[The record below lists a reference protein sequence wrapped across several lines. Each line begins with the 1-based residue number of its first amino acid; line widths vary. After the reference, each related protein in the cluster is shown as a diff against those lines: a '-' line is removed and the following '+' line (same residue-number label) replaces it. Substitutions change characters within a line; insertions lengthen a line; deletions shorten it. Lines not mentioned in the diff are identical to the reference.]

1 MSQRSQVVELVNT
14 AVEQAAA
21 RGLAQLPARDAWLDG
36 RLIHIGGRAT
46 LNFASCSYLGLEMDP
61 RLREGAIDAILRYGT
76 QFSSSRAYL
85 ELPLYAELEAL
96 LDRIFDAHTL
106 VAPNTT
112 LAHLAA
118 LPVLVEP
125 EDAAI
130 LDHQVHQTVQLAAG
144 QLRLEG
150 TAVEIVRHG
159 DTGRLDERIRELA
172 QRHPKVW
179 YLADGVYS
187 MYGDRAPLS
196 AIAWL
201 LERHERLHVYLD
213 DAHGMSWSGLH
224 GRGVA
229 AETLGGHPRVVI
241 AVSLNKAFGAGG
253 GALVFPDPVRKSRV
267 RNVGSTLMFTGPLQ
281 PPQLGAA
288 LASARIHLSPEIET
302 LQAELAARIAFA
314 DSTARELDLPLASR
328 GGVPIH
334 YVGMGVQAAALALVG
349 KLLERGI
356 YMNPCA
362 FPAVGSR
369 NAGVRFTITRHQSES
384 DIASALGAVAEL
396 LPGALADAGTSR
408 EEVDRAFGLS
418 KAAQRPRGAPRVS
431 DGPSLLCQHANS
443 IRELD
448 AAEWDRCMAGR
459 GAFDAATLAA
469 LEPVF
474 GPQEKPENR
483 WSFHYYVVR
492 EPSGT
497 PVLATFFSEAL
508 WKDDLLAAATVSRA
522 VEERRSAD
530 PYFLTSR
537 ILAMGCLLTEGEHL
551 WLDRSRDWRA
561 ALALLV
567 TAVQAERDACEAAA
581 LVVRDVAAG
590 DRELAAALGEA
601 GFFRVELPESLEVAI
616 AWHDRDEFL
625 ARLSRRERRFQR
637 EQVEP
642 FADAWDVERIVAGG
656 RTLRCTE
663 WAHLNRLYD
672 NVHRRQLALNTF
684 ALPQSLLPQ
693 LAATPGWELLLLRPR
708 QPGGAGRGT
717 PPQGFV
723 LAHAGRD
730 AYTPLLI
737 GMDYAWVESHGLY
750 RQLLAHAVRRAEALG
765 VPRVRFGMG
774 SALEKRRFG
783 AAPFARAMFVQSHDR
798 YHHDLLEL
806 IASSTHLEAEGSLPP
821 TGR

>member
-14 AVEQAAA
+14 AVEEAAA

-36 RLIHIGGRAT
+36 RSIHVGGRAT

-118 LPVLVEP
+118 LPVLIEP

-159 DTGRLDERIRELA
+159 ETGRLDERIHDLA
-172 QRHPKVW
+172 QRHPRVW

-201 LERHERLHVYLD
+201 LERHERLHVYVD
-213 DAHGMSWSGLH
+213 DAHGMSWTGRH

-229 AETLGGHPRVVI
+229 AEALGGHPRVVI

-253 GALVFPDPVRKSRV
+253 GALVFPDPVRRSRV

-288 LASARIHLSPEIET
+288 LASARIHLSPEIEA
-302 LQAELAARIAFA
+302 LQAELAARVAFA
-314 DSTARELDLPLASR
+314 DRTAGELDLPLASR

-334 YVGMGVQAAALALVG
+334 YVGMGVQAAALALVAR
-349 KLLERGI
+349 LLERGI

-369 NAGVRFTITRHQSES
+369 NAGVRFTITRHQSEA
-384 DIASALGAVAEL
+384 DIELALGAVAEL
-396 LPGALADAGTSR
+396 LPGALADAGTTR
-408 EEVDRAFGLS
+408 EEVDRAFGLDATRR
-418 KAAQRPRGAPRVS
+418 KARESAPRCEPKAS
-431 DGPSLLCQHANS
+431 EATPGPALMCQHARS
-443 IRELD
+443 LRELD
-448 AAEWDRCMAGR
+448 AGEWDRWMASR

-492 EPSGT
+492 EPSGA

-522 VEERRSAD
+522 VEERRAAD

-537 ILAMGCLLTEGEHL
+537 ILAMGCLLTEGCHL

-561 ALALLV
+561 ALSLLF
-567 TAVQAERDACEAAA
+567 TAVQAERDACDAAA
-581 LVVRDVAAG
+581 LVVRDVAA
-590 DRELAAALGEA
+590 DDAELASALAEA
-601 GFFRVELPESLEVAI
+601 GFFRVELPDSLEVAI
-616 AWHDRDEFL
+616 TWKSRDEFL
-625 ARLSRRERRFQR
+625 AGLSRRERRFQR

-642 FADAWDVERIVAGG
+642 FADAWEVERVAPGG
-656 RTLRCTE
+656 RQLRCTE
-663 WAHLNRLYD
+663 WAHLNRLYR

-684 ALPQSLLPQ
+684 ALPDSLLPQ
-693 LAATPGWELLLLRPR
+693 LAATPGWELLLLRPAE
-708 QPGGAGRGT
+708 PGGARRST

-723 LAHAGRD
+723 LAQAGRD
-730 AYTPLLI
+730 AYTPLLV

-750 RQLLAHAVRRAEALG
+750 RQLLAHAVRRAEELG
-765 VPRVRFGMG
+765 LPRVRFGMG

-783 AAPFARAMFVQSHDR
+783 AAPQGRAMFVQSHDR
-798 YHHDLLEL
+798 YHHDLLDL
-806 IASSTHLEAEGSLPP
+806 IASSMHLE
-821 TGR
+821 T

>member
-159 DTGRLDERIRELA
+159 ETGRLDERIRELA

-196 AIAWL
+196 AVAWL

-213 DAHGMSWSGLH
+213 DAHGMSWTGRH

-229 AETLGGHPRVVI
+229 AEALGGHPRVVI

-253 GALVFPDPVRKSRV
+253 GALVFPDPVRKGRV

-281 PPQLGAA
+281 PAQLGAA

-314 DSTARELDLPLASR
+314 DRTARELDLPLASR

-334 YVGMGVQAAALALVG
+334 YVGMGVQAAALALVAR
-349 KLLERGI
+349 LLERGI

-369 NAGVRFTITRHQSES
+369 NAGVRFTITRHQSEA
-384 DIASALGAVAEL
+384 DVALALGAVAEL

-408 EEVDRAFGLS
+408 EEVDRAFGL
-418 KAAQRPRGAPRVS
+418 AASHLPTPARNVS
-431 DGPSLLCQHANS
+431 GPALLCQHFQS

-448 AAEWDRCMAGR
+448 TAEWDGLMAGR

-483 WSFHYYVVR
+483 WGFHYYVVR
-492 EPSGT
+492 EPSGA
-497 PVLATFFSEAL
+497 PVLATFFSQAL
-508 WKDDLLAAATVSRA
+508 WKDDLLAAASVSRA
-522 VEERRSAD
+522 VEERRAAD

-551 WLDRSRDWRA
+551 WLDRRRDWRA
-561 ALALLV
+561 ALSLLF
-567 TAVQAERDACEAAA
+567 TAVQAERDACDAAA

-590 DRELAAALGEA
+590 DAELAAVLGEA

-616 AWHDRDEFL
+616 TWRSREEFL
-625 ARLSRRERRFQR
+625 ARLSRRERRFQHA
-637 EQVEP
+637 QVEP
-642 FADAWDVERIVAGG
+642 FEDAWELERIGPGG

-663 WAHLNRLYD
+663 WAHLDRLYQ

-684 ALPQSLLPQ
+684 ALPQPLLSK

-765 VPRVRFGMG
+765 LSRVRFGMG

-783 AAPFARAMFVQSHDR
+783 AVPLGRAMFVQSHDR
-798 YHHDLLEL
+798 YHHDLLDL
-806 IASSTHLEAEGSLPP
+806 IASSTHLESDGPTPP

>member
-1 MSQRSQVVELVNT
+1 MSQRSRVVELVNT
-14 AVEQAAA
+14 AVEEAAA

-36 RLIHIGGRAT
+36 RSIHIDGRAT

-85 ELPLYAELEAL
+85 ELPLYVELEAL

-118 LPVLVEP
+118 LPVLIEP

-130 LDHQVHQTVQLAAG
+130 LDHQVHQTVQIAAG

-159 DTGRLDERIRELA
+159 ETNRLDDRIRDLA
-172 QRHPKVW
+172 QRHPRVW

-201 LERHERLHVYLD
+201 LERHERLHVYFD
-213 DAHGMSWSGLH
+213 DAHGMSWTGRH

-229 AETLGGHPRVVI
+229 AEALGGHPRVVF

-253 GALVFPDPVRKSRV
+253 GALVFPDPVRRSRV

-281 PPQLGAA
+281 PPLLGAA

-302 LQAELAARIAFA
+302 LQAELAGRVAFA
-314 DSTARELDLPLASR
+314 DRTARLLDLPLASR

-334 YVGMGVQAAALALVG
+334 YVGTGLQAAALALVAR
-349 KLLERGI
+349 LLERGI

-369 NAGVRFTITRHQSES
+369 NAGVRFTITRHQSEG
-384 DIASALGAVAEL
+384 DIAFALGAVAEL
-396 LPGALADAGTSR
+396 LPGALADAGTTR
-408 EEVDRAFGLS
+408 EQVDRAFGLS
-418 KAAQRPRGAPRVS
+418 AGCRPEPVRQTP
-431 DGPSLLCQHANS
+431 GPALMCQHAQS

-448 AAEWDRCMAGR
+448 PVEWDRWMAGR
-459 GAFDAATLAA
+459 GVFDAATLAA

-483 WSFHYYVVR
+483 WGFHYYVVR
-492 EPSGT
+492 ERSGA
-497 PVLATFFSEAL
+497 PVLATFFSQAL

-522 VEERRSAD
+522 VEERRAAD
-530 PYFLTSR
+530 PYFLTSQ
-537 ILAMGCLLTEGEHL
+537 ILAMGCLLTEGCHL
-551 WLDRSRDWRA
+551 WLDRGRDWRA
-561 ALALLV
+561 ALSLLL
-567 TAVQAERDACEAAA
+567 TAVQAERDACDAAA

-590 DRELAAALGEA
+590 DAELASALAEA
-601 GFFRVELPESLEVAI
+601 GFFRVDLPDSLEVAI
-616 AWHDRDEFL
+616 TWSSRDEFL
-625 ARLSRRERRFQR
+625 AHLSRRERRFQR
-637 EQVEP
+637 QQVEP
-642 FADAWDVERIVAGG
+642 FADAWEVERIAPGG
-656 RTLRCTE
+656 RALRCTE
-663 WAHLNRLYD
+663 WAHLNRLYR

-684 ALPQSLLPQ
+684 GLPESLLTQ
-693 LAATPGWELLLLRPR
+693 LAATPGWELLLLRPVE
-708 QPGGAGRGT
+708 PGGTRRSA

-730 AYTPLLI
+730 AYTPLLV

-750 RQLLAHAVRRAEALG
+750 RQLLANAVRRAEELG
-765 VPRVRFGMG
+765 LPRVRFGMG

-783 AAPFARAMFVQSHDR
+783 AAPQGRVMFVQSHDR

-806 IASSTHLEAEGSLPP
+806 IASSTHLEAPDS
-821 TGR
+821 